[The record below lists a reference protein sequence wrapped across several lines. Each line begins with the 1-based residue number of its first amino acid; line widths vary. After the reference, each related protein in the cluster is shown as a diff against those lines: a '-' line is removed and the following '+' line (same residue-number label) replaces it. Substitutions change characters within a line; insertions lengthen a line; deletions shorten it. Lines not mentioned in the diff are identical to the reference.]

1 MQRLPPRW
9 RRTFWRWHD
18 RLIDFAD
25 TTSGRMTILA
35 VGLVVSIGAM
45 LTIDVYRGNDGWLR
59 LLTSYFSNG

>member
-1 MQRLPPRW
+1 MPRLPPEW

-25 TTSGRMTILA
+25 TASGRMTILA
-35 VGLVVSIGAM
+35 VGMVISLGGM
-45 LTIDVYRGNDGWLR
+45 LAIDVYRGNDGLLR